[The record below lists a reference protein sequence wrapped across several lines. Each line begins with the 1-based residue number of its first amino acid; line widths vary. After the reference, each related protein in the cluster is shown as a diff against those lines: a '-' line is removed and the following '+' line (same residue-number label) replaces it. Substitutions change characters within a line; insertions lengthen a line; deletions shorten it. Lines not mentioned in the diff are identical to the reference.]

1 METGTIPPPSVAER
15 FSHIYEKIALV
26 KEAIAGRTAADLA
39 KDMRTCVAME
49 RFFEIIGIA
58 SDHIPN
64 EIKKREAEVDW
75 TAVAEMSDRFG
86 NVAIRVE
93 PDTLPHWAHDLMP
106 PLERC
111 AARLRSPE

>member
-1 METGTIPPPSVAER
+1 
-15 FSHIYEKIALV
+15 
-26 KEAIAGRTAADLA
+26 
-39 KDMRTCVAME
+39 ME

-75 TAVAEMSDRFG
+75 TAVAEMSDRLG

-93 PDTLPHWAHDLMP
+93 PDTLLHWAHDLMP